1 MDRRGEGDNYH
12 TVGVKNINHLNL
24 LIGADDI
31 SKKGIL
37 KLMDFSQSE
46 VGYTTVLFIVFRKT
60 VF

>member
-1 MDRRGEGDNYH
+1 MDRRGEGDNYY